1 MAGLA
6 RGVDSTGDGDAQ
18 RVTGRETTSVYAYYF
33 KLAAKSLKRNKALTA
48 LMILTIAVGIGA
60 AMTTLTVYR
69 LLSADPLPHKSARI
83 FYPQIDSQPEPPRKK
98 GRHPLDMLDYR
109 SAMDLW
115 QAKRA
120 ARQTIVNSSPVK
132 VQGEDGHS
140 SMLSMVAT
148 TSDFF
153 PMFDVPLRYGKGWSA
168 NEDATRARVAVISGD
183 LNRKL
188 FGGADS
194 TGKTF
199 RVRGQGVR
207 VIGVLGDW
215 RPSPRFYNLAGGNFA
230 EGKTASLYDKPEDM
244 FMPLSAAIEVN
255 DGNFQQFTCSEIPKV
270 PGHLIDSDCVW
281 LQVWIEVA
289 NAAQA
294 ASYREFLANYATE
307 QKAAGRIGA
316 ADNTRM
322 FDLNGWLDYN
332 HAVPSDVGLQMWL
345 ALAFLLLC
353 LFNTIGLLLAK
364 FMRRSGEYGVRRALG
379 ATRNDIVHQCL
390 AEAGLVGLMGG
401 GLGFAFVLF
410 GLWRVRQQP
419 LEYASMMRLDTS
431 MFLLLFAMAVAV
443 SLLAGWIPA
452 MRASRVAPAIQL
464 KTQ

>member
-1 MAGLA
+1 MF
-6 RGVDSTGDGDAQ
+6 S
-18 RVTGRETTSVYAYYF
+18 YYI
-33 KLAAKSLKRNKALTA
+33 KLAIKSLKRNKVLTA

-60 AMTTLTVYR
+60 AMTTLTVFR

-83 FYPQIDSQPEPPRKK
+83 FYPQIDARLDPPRA

-115 QAKRA
+115 QARRA
-120 ARQTIVNSSPVK
+120 ARQTLVNSSPVK
-132 VQGEDGHS
+132 VQGEDGHP

-153 PMFDVPLRYGKGWSA
+153 PMFDVPLRYGKGWGA
-168 NEDATRARVAVISGD
+168 DEDATRARVAVISDD

-188 FGGADS
+188 FGGSDS
-194 TGKTF
+194 VGKTF
-199 RVRGQGVR
+199 QVRGQAVR
-207 VIGVLGDW
+207 VIGVLDDW

-230 EGKTASLYDKPEDM
+230 EGKTAAFYDQPEDV

-255 DGNFQQFTCSEIPKV
+255 DGNFQQFTCSDLPKT

-281 LQVWIEVA
+281 LQLWIEAA
-289 NAAQA
+289 NPAQA
-294 ASYREFLANYATE
+294 AAYREFLSGYAAA
-307 QKAAGRIGA
+307 QKAAGRISQ
-316 ADNTRM
+316 ADNARM
-322 FDLNGWLDYN
+322 LDLNGWLDYN

-364 FMRRSGEYGVRRALG
+364 FMRRGGEYGVRRALG
-379 ATRNDIVHQCL
+379 ATRGDIVYQCL
-390 AEAGLVGLMGG
+390 AEAGLIGLMGG
-401 GLGFAFVLF
+401 LLGFVFVLF

-419 LEYASMMRLDTS
+419 LEYAGMMRLDAP
-431 MFLLLFAMAVAV
+431 MFLLLFALAILV

-452 MRASRVAPAIQL
+452 MRASRIAPAIQL